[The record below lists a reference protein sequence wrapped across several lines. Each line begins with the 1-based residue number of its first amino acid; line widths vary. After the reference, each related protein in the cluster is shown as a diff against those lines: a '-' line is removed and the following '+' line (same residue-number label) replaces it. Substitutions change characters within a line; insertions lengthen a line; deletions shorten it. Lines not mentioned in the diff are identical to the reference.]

1 MWINFIANLQHLD
14 WNRKKLASFLQP
26 YNFYRELL
34 RTFYSLKKLFQSM
47 NFNTTSIEDFV
58 PWASFGYFLGRNA
71 RSLGKIQS
79 FLGQDKHSLM
89 VVEHEELPHLGK
101 SIEAL
106 RINR

>member
-71 RSLGKIQS
+71 RSLGRNTRS
-79 FLGQDKHSLM
+79 FPRNNIYHWEEFIYIYIGLG
-89 VVEHEELPHLGK
+89 
-101 SIEAL
+101 
-106 RINR
+106 